1 MTTYRKLFVPL
12 DGSPLSERA
21 VAQSLVLARQL
32 GAGVVGFVAEPEAP
46 LPSVGAQ
53 MAHYQQEVDQH
64 VVRTDTHAREL
75 LTRFELAAGEAGVEF
90 TGLHVRA
97 GDVDQAIVD
106 QAEATGADM
115 IVMVTHGRSTLGEWV
130 YGSHTKRVLARSR
143 LPLLILH

>member
-21 VAQSLVLARQL
+21 MSESLALARQL
-32 GAGVVGFVAEPEAP
+32 GASVVGFVAEPEAP
-46 LPSVGAQ
+46 LPSVGAHLQ
-53 MAHYQQEVDQH
+53 QYQQEVDQH

-75 LTRFELAAGEAGVEF
+75 LTRFEVAAGEAGIGF
-90 TGLHVRA
+90 SGLHVRA

-106 QAEATGADM
+106 QAEAIGADM
-115 IVMVTHGRSTLGEWV
+115 IVMVTHGRSTVGEWV

-143 LPLLILH
+143 LPLLVLH

>member
-1 MTTYRKLFVPL
+1 MTTYQKLFVPL

-21 VAQSLVLARQL
+21 ISQSLALARQL
-32 GAGVVGFVAEPEAP
+32 GAAVVGFVAEPEAP

-53 MAHYQQEVDQH
+53 LPHYQQEVDAH

-75 LTRFELAAGEAGVEF
+75 LTRFEVACAAAGVAF
-90 TGLHVRA
+90 SSLHVRA

-106 QAEATGADM
+106 QAEACGADM

-143 LPLLILH
+143 LPLLVLH